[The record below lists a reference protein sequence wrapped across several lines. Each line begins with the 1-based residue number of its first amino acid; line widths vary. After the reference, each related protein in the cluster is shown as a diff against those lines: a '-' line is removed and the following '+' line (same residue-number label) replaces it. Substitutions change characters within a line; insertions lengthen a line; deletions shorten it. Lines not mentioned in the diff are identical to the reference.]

1 MGEQEL
7 LERLREGSEPA
18 YDEIFRTHYPHL
30 VGLAESML
38 RNRAEAEEVAQD
50 VMLELWRRRQQITV
64 ESSLRAYL
72 LRATRNRTLNRIRH
86 ERVAKT
92 GEGHAQIAT
101 HANPKGEYNLV
112 EAEIETALRAA
123 IDELP
128 PRCREVF
135 ELSRVHGLRY
145 AEIAATME
153 ISVKTVEVQMGKA
166 LRILRDRMAA
176 WLPKTGT
183 D

>member
-1 MGEQEL
+1 LGEQEL

-18 YDEIFRTHYPHL
+18 YDEIFRTHYPQL

-92 GEGHAQIAT
+92 GESHAQIVT
-101 HANPKGEYNLV
+101 HANPKGEHNLV
-112 EAEIETALRAA
+112 EAEIEAALRSA

-166 LRILRDRMAA
+166 LRLLRDRMAA
-176 WLPKTGT
+176 WLPT